1 MILYGGLLSP
11 FVMRVVL
18 AARAKGL
25 SLPVHEPEGGLK
37 SAGFLKL
44 NPIGKMPTLVDGDFA
59 LPESEIIVQYL
70 DEMHPRPSILPDD
83 PRDRARSRLISRLV
97 DVYVVPQL
105 APVFQGK
112 PVDREGFAAALGYIE
127 HYLSA
132 TGPHALGADF
142 TLADCALMPV
152 LFFTDALNARGHTAE
167 LVAGHPKLAA
177 YWDRAKLSETG
188 LRMNREMAA
197 ALEAFMK
204 ARAG

>member
-112 PVDREGFAAALGYIE
+112 PVDREGLPPRWAISSIICPPPARTRWALT
-127 HYLSA
+127 SRSP
-132 TGPHALGADF
+132 TVP
-142 TLADCALMPV
+142 
-152 LFFTDALNARGHTAE
+152 
-167 LVAGHPKLAA
+167 
-177 YWDRAKLSETG
+177 
-188 LRMNREMAA
+188 
-197 ALEAFMK
+197 
-204 ARAG
+204 